1 MGNQQAVEKQG
12 APGQQPAKG
21 GFGYDAQAISNAPV
35 PTNKV
40 QLAVSPIGGVPGAQA
55 YHSSVIV
62 NGEEFSFSDGG
73 ITVARGTDSH
83 NAMARQAQSA
93 TTQVQINTQVFDMG
107 LSAYAGSSLKASLE
121 RYFLPGTYDL
131 LKKNCN
137 TFSDCALFYLLKK
150 RIDSRYR
157 QLENLGARNPQLISQ
172 LSGNNYQPNPKVQDF
187 DLEKIIQEIDPDK
200 RWDMKGEAT
209 GGAVAD
215 SREAMRAARLAR
227 LAGGS
232 SSAAGASGTA
242 GTADGASSAPAA
254 GAALST

>member
-1 MGNQQAVEKQG
+1 MGNQQAAAQQG
-12 APGQQPAKG
+12 APGEQPKQ
-21 GFGYDAQAISNAPV
+21 GFGYDAQAISNSPV
-35 PTNKV
+35 PTNKI

-73 ITVARGTDSH
+73 ITAARGTDSH
-83 NAMARQAQSA
+83 DAMARQANSA
-93 TTQVQINTQVFDMG
+93 TQVSINTQVFEMG
-107 LSAYAGSSLKASLE
+107 MSVYAGSQLKASLE
-121 RYFLPGTYDL
+121 RHFLPGTYDL

-150 RIDSRYR
+150 RIDPRYR

-187 DLEKIIQEIDPDK
+187 DLEKLILEIDPDK
-200 RWDMKGEAT
+200 VWAMKGEAT
-209 GGAVAD
+209 GGTVAD

-227 LAGGS
+227 LGGGGS
-232 SSAAGASGTA
+232 SSAVGASGTA
-242 GTADGASSAPAA
+242 GTADVASSAPAA
-254 GAALST
+254 GAA